1 MAEETTTSTTKWY
14 EGQDPTLVGHITNKG
29 WADRPVNEVAVE
41 AIKAHIN
48 AEKLIGAPSDQ
59 VLRIPKADDE
69 VAQNQFWQKLG
80 FPATGKEGY
89 DFSTI
94 KGPDGAPLKTPTID
108 QVREIAGTLRL
119 PQAAALR
126 LAEELTKAEAGR
138 LTADQAERTAKLAD
152 QKKALLDN
160 WTPQNFEANM
170 LVARAAAKAIGIDP
184 EVVAALEGVIG
195 YDKIMEAFRTLGTKL
210 GEDKLIVPP
219 NDPTKGGVMSKDQ
232 ARARIEELKADDAF
246 VKRYQAGGAPER
258 REMDALHVIV
268 AG

>member
-1 MAEETTTSTTKWY
+1 MADENNPPTKWY

-29 WADRPVNEVAVE
+29 WADKPVNEVAVE
-41 AIKAHIN
+41 AIKAHLN
-48 AEKLIGAPSDQ
+48 AERLIGAPSDQ
-59 VLRIPKADDE
+59 VVRIPKADDE
-69 VAQNQFWQKLG
+69 AAQNQFWQKLG

-89 DFSTI
+89 DFSAI

-108 QVREIAGTLRL
+108 QVREIAGALRL
-119 PQAAALR
+119 PQATALR
-126 LAEELTKAEAGR
+126 LAEELTKFETGR
-138 LTADQAERTAKLAD
+138 LTADQAERTAKLGE
-152 QKKALLDN
+152 QKKALADN
-160 WTPQNFEANM
+160 WGQNFEANM

-184 EVVAALEGVIG
+184 EVVGALEGVIG

-232 ARARIEELKADDAF
+232 AKARLEELKRDEAF
-246 VKRYQAGGAPER
+246 TKRYLAGGAPEA
-258 REMDALHVIV
+258 REMTSLIAII